1 MFTDDRLINVE
12 NLKKLTKKLLGLV
25 SDHSNVE
32 RCNVNMV
39 KSISFNLFYDNSNEQ
54 VGHEVKNIVS
64 FILGPMKLNT

>member
-12 NLKKLTKKLLGLV
+12 NLKKLTNKLLGLV